1 MGSDLV
7 THHTDKRLYILI
19 FSPLRNPWL
28 NYHPSKLVLHMHS
41 AHNQRLGLER
51 RIKKVFSG
59 KIIFMETIKGKIQFP
74 VTHLLTVPKVSCSR
88 CFQINDPVNHQFMLI
103 AQAVAG
109 TLSNDPNQYS

>member
-1 MGSDLV
+1 
-7 THHTDKRLYILI
+7 
-19 FSPLRNPWL
+19 
-28 NYHPSKLVLHMHS
+28 
-41 AHNQRLGLER
+41 
-51 RIKKVFSG
+51 
-59 KIIFMETIKGKIQFP
+59 METIKGKIQFP